1 MRQTRVTLLVLCMAV
16 AVCLSGCKVRLADMS
31 VLSTRNV
38 SLDKVRNV
46 AGIDSKWMIL
56 FFPIGIPHLENAVDD
71 ALNKGDGDLMI
82 DAVLSA
88 GGWWFLVGKNTIIA
102 EGTVVKTR
110 GGAKR

>member
-1 MRQTRVTLLVLCMAV
+1 
-16 AVCLSGCKVRLADMS
+16 MS

-38 SLDKVRNV
+38 SLDKVNMDELPQVRNV